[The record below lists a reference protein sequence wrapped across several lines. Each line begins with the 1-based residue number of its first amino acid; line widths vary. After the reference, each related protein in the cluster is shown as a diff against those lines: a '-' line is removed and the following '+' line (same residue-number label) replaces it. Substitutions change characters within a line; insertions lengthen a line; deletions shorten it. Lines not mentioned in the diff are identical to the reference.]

1 MVKGVVTLRVVIKLF
16 ASLRIGRFK
25 MEEWNMPEGITVLAA
40 LNLLEL
46 HLSDVSIVRVNG
58 KAVSDDYILQDS
70 DQLALFPPMG
80 GG

>member
-1 MVKGVVTLRVVIKLF
+1 MVKGVVKLRVVIKLF

-25 MEEWNMPEGITVLAA
+25 TEERSMPEGSTVLDA

-46 HLSDVSIVRVNG
+46 QPHKVSIVRVNS
-58 KAVSDDYILQDS
+58 KAVSDDHVLQDS
-70 DQLALFPPMG
+70 DQLSLFPPMG

>member
-1 MVKGVVTLRVVIKLF
+1 MRVIIRLF
-16 ASLRIGRFK
+16 ASLRIGRINT
-25 MEEWNMPEGITVLAA
+25 EERSMPEGSTILDA

-46 HLSDVSIVRVNG
+46 QSHKVSIVRVNN
-58 KAVSDDYILQDS
+58 KAVSDDYVLQDL

>member
-1 MVKGVVTLRVVIKLF
+1 MRIVIKLF
-16 ASLRIGRFK
+16 ASLQIGRFRT
-25 MEEWNMPEGITVLAA
+25 EERSMPEGSTVLDT

-46 HLSDVSIVRVNG
+46 QPHKVSIVRVNS
-58 KAVSDDYILQDS
+58 KAVSDDHVLQDS

>member
-1 MVKGVVTLRVVIKLF
+1 MRVVIKLF

-25 MEEWNMPEGITVLAA
+25 TEERSMPEGCTVLDA
-40 LNLLEL
+40 LKLLEL
-46 HLSDVSIVRVNG
+46 QPHKISIVRVNS
-58 KAVSDDYILQDS
+58 KAGSDDHVLQDS

>member
-1 MVKGVVTLRVVIKLF
+1 MVKGVVKLRVVIKIF
-16 ASLRIGRFK
+16 ASLQIGRFK
-25 MEEWNMPEGITVLAA
+25 SEERSMPEGSTVLDV

-46 HLSDVSIVRVNG
+46 QPHKVSIVRVNS

>member
-16 ASLRIGRFK
+16 ASLRVGRFK
-25 MEEWNMPEGITVLAA
+25 TEERSMPEGSTVLDT
-40 LNLLEL
+40 LKLLEL
-46 HLSDVSIVRVNG
+46 QLQQVSIVRVNG
-58 KAVSDDYILQDS
+58 KAVEDDYVLQDS

>member
-1 MVKGVVTLRVVIKLF
+1 MVTLRIVIKLF

-25 MEEWNMPEGITVLAA
+25 AEERSMPEGSTVLDA
-40 LNLLEL
+40 LNLLEIRL
-46 HLSDVSIVRVNG
+46 LQVSIVRVNG
-58 KAVSDDYILQDS
+58 KAVADDYELKDS

>member
-1 MVKGVVTLRVVIKLF
+1 MRVVIKLF

-25 MEEWNMPEGITVLAA
+25 MEELSMPEGSTVLDA
-40 LNLLEL
+40 LTSLEL
-46 HLSDVSIVRVNG
+46 LPHKVSIVRVNS
-58 KAVSDDYILQDS
+58 KAVSDDHILQDS

>member
-1 MVKGVVTLRVVIKLF
+1 MRVVIKLL

-25 MEEWNMPEGITVLAA
+25 MEERSMAEGSTVLDV

-46 HLSDVSIVRVNG
+46 QSHQVSIIRVNS
-58 KAVSDDYILQDS
+58 KAVSNDYVLQDS
-70 DQLALFPPMG
+70 DQLSLFPPMG